1 MDVSPDTL
9 TLFLDESG
17 DPGWRPPRGRSAT
30 RFFVLG
36 GLALDAEKENLAQ
49 ACVAEVIQRY
59 LGQPPFPQ
67 VYELRFSD
75 LYSRRGVYRNLTLP
89 QAQAMEAEV
98 LTLLLGLNPIL
109 FASVVDKD
117 RHQARYGLRAYHPK
131 EMALAGVVQRFNI
144 DLDRMQ
150 AYGSVMMD
158 EEQVRKDARLRE
170 MIHRSRR
177 TGLSFRGMSYQ
188 PSYNAIPTRIN
199 GTVNFS
205 PSELST
211 GIQLADFC
219 SGIVWRRYEKGE
231 DARFNR
237 IEPLFYRVGSRRYEP
252 SVVPA

>member
-1 MDVSPDTL
+1 
-9 TLFLDESG
+9 
-17 DPGWRPPRGRSAT
+17 
-30 RFFVLG
+30 VLG
-36 GLALDAEKENLAQ
+36 GLALDPEKENLAQ
-49 ACVAEVIQRY
+49 SRVADVVRRY
-59 LGQPPFPQ
+59 LGEPPSPQ

-75 LYSRRGVYRNLTLP
+75 LYARRGDYRTLTLA

-98 LTLLLGLNPIL
+98 VNLLLGLNPIL
-109 FASVVDKD
+109 FATVVDKD

-131 EMALAGVVQRFNI
+131 EMALAGVVQRFDM
-144 DLDRMQ
+144 DLARLQ
-150 AYGSVMMD
+150 AYGSVVMD

-188 PSYNAIPTRIN
+188 PSYDSIPTRIN

-219 SGIVWRRYEKGE
+219 AGVVWRKYERGE

-237 IEPLFYRVGSRRYEP
+237 IEPLFYRVGPRRYEP

>member
-1 MDVSPDTL
+1 VSPDTL

-17 DPGWRPPRGRSAT
+17 DPGWRPPRGRSKT
-30 RFFVLG
+30 KYFVLG
-36 GLALDAEKENLAQ
+36 GLALDPEKENIAQ
-49 ACVAEVIQRY
+49 ARVAEVIQRY
-59 LGQPPFPQ
+59 LGEAPYPQ

-75 LYSRRGVYRNLTLP
+75 LHSRRGEYRKLTL
-89 QAQAMEAEV
+89 AQAKEMEAEV
-98 LTLLLGLNPIL
+98 VNLLLGLSPIL
-109 FASVVDKD
+109 FATVVDKD
-117 RHQARYGLRAYHPK
+117 RHQARYGGRAYHPK
-131 EMALAGVVQRFNI
+131 EMALVGVVQRFNM

-150 AYGSVMMD
+150 AYGSVVMD

-188 PSYNAIPTRIN
+188 PSYDSIPTRIN

-219 SGIVWRRYEKGE
+219 SGVVWRKYERGE
-231 DARFNR
+231 DDRFNR
-237 IEPLFYRVGSRRYEP
+237 IEPLFYRVGPRRYEP